1 MSTIDDLRTSLDEHA
16 STVQDHALVSRA
28 AEVHRRVR
36 VVRRRRWAGAV
47 AAAAVVVGAAGV
59 VAALPEGE
67 PTITPVDR
75 PAPTD
80 TPSPATPSPAR
91 APEFP
96 QQLGDGAPLAGE
108 LVGVPGQADLRF
120 HVRAPHGTLRWSTYC
135 APRHS
140 GLWYSVTFNGVERMM
155 GQCNSSPDDSGT
167 WWSSFDDLTRADG
180 SPLRP
185 GDRIDV
191 RVRLFQNRHTHTLVS
206 DPRVRLGVGAY
217 VAAFG

>member
-16 STVQDHALVSRA
+16 ASVQDHALVSRA

-36 VVRRRRWAGAV
+36 VVRRRRQAGAV
-47 AAAAVVVGAAGV
+47 AAAAVVVVGAVGV
-59 VAALPEGE
+59 AAALPRGE
-67 PTITPVDR
+67 QTNTPVDL
-75 PAPTD
+75 PAPTG
-80 TPSPATPSPAR
+80 TPSPATPAPAG

-108 LVGVPGQADLRF
+108 FVGAAGQADLRF
-120 HVRAPHGTLRWSTYC
+120 HVRATRGTLRWSTYC
-135 APRHS
+135 APRHA
-140 GLWYSVTFNGVERMM
+140 GWYTVTFNGVERMM
-155 GQCNSSPDDSGT
+155 GQCNSSPGDPGT

-180 SPLRP
+180 APLRP

-191 RVRLFQNRHTHTLVS
+191 RVRLFENRHTHTLVS

-217 VAAFG
+217 DAPAG